1 MAGEQDRRTERQV
14 DEEDEAPVGEL
25 DQRAAERRPDR
36 RRGGRGSAPEA
47 HSGGPFLDREAVED
61 DRQGGRGDRRR
72 ADALQDAEGDQRLQR
87 GRDRAEQAGEGEA
100 GEAGE
105 EDPLVAEA
113 VGEAAGRDE
122 QRRDHHEVAVE
133 HPGQEAA
140 ARLRERRRDVGEGDV
155 DDRRVEEGE
164 EGAGAGNQHARSMT
178 TVIHRGGDYTMSVG
192 ITRIVDAEAVEPA
205 RRDGRER
212 LLNGARR
219 LLAEKGYAGMELRDV
234 AERGKAPRG
243 SIYHHFPGGKRQLAI
258 EAAELEGTEIR
269 AAIER
274 SLRERG
280 LAETLTMFGEMFRRR
295 VKDQPERLGCP
306 VAAAALARPED
317 PALAAAATKAFQS
330 WEAPIAAALRD
341 EGVGKRD
348 AETFA
353 GLVVS
358 TVEGAL
364 IRARAAGDEAPLA
377 SAVAGLRA
385 ALDALLNSRS
395 RG

>member
-1 MAGEQDRRTERQV
+1 
-14 DEEDEAPVGEL
+14 
-25 DQRAAERRPDR
+25 
-36 RRGGRGSAPEA
+36 
-47 HSGGPFLDREAVED
+47 
-61 DRQGGRGDRRR
+61 
-72 ADALQDAEGDQRLQR
+72 
-87 GRDRAEQAGEGEA
+87 
-100 GEAGE
+100 
-105 EDPLVAEA
+105 
-113 VGEAAGRDE
+113 
-122 QRRDHHEVAVE
+122 
-133 HPGQEAA
+133 
-140 ARLRERRRDVGEGDV
+140 
-155 DDRRVEEGE
+155 
-164 EGAGAGNQHARSMT
+164 MT
-178 TVIHRGGDYTMSVG
+178 MG
-192 ITRIVDAEAVEPA
+192 ITRIADSEAIEPT
-205 RRDGRER
+205 RRDGRDR
-212 LLNGARR
+212 LLNGARK

-274 SLRERG
+274 SLEERG

-317 PALAAAATKAFQS
+317 PALAAAATAAFQS

-341 EGVGKRD
+341 EGVGKKD

-364 IRARAAGDEAPLA
+364 VRARAAGDEAPLD
-377 SAVAGLRA
+377 SAVSGLQQ
-385 ALDALLNSRS
+385 ALEALLSD
-395 RG
+395 